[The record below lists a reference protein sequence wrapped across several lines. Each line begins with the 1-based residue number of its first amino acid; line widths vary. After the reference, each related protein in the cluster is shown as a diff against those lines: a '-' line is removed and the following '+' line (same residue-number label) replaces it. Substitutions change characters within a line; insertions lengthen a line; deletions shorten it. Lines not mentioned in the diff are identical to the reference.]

1 MLTRILTA
9 NKNQIRMVS
18 AILCKIWYQKVH
30 FLILFDFSSVPID
43 KSDNIVY
50 DFTRYLLKS
59 VGLQVIYF
67 TKVTICEI
75 TKLSIFPKELVI
87 RFNDGVDYSDFEIS
101 SFLGNKSE
109 EIIEHL
115 DDQAKGAIR
124 AMVMMEYARCNSITN
139 DAVIKSLG
147 VITK

>member
-1 MLTRILTA
+1 MFSPFLGIVSNLLSLMLTRILTA

-67 TKVTICEI
+67 TKQNGVAGIKIACY
-75 TKLSIFPKELVI
+75 FFVFAFVI
-87 RFNDGVDYSDFEIS
+87 
-101 SFLGNKSE
+101 
-109 EIIEHL
+109 
-115 DDQAKGAIR
+115 
-124 AMVMMEYARCNSITN
+124 
-139 DAVIKSLG
+139 
-147 VITK
+147 